1 MNGPENS
8 IDFCHGYT
16 YSGHPLAMAA
26 GMATL
31 DVYKEEGIFEHAKEM
46 SKYFEEAIHS
56 LKGLPYVVDIRNIGL
71 MGGIELTP
79 IPGDPTKRAYDVF
92 MQTYENNV
100 MVRVAG
106 DGIVLSPPLIIER
119 EHIDR
124 IIDTLRKVIRNL
136 T

>member
-56 LKGLPYVVDIRNIGL
+56 VNYLLHSKKIFI
-71 MGGIELTP
+71 
-79 IPGDPTKRAYDVF
+79 DPHF
-92 MQTYENNV
+92 FF
-100 MVRVAG
+100 
-106 DGIVLSPPLIIER
+106 IS
-119 EHIDR
+119 
-124 IIDTLRKVIRNL
+124 
-136 T
+136 